1 MKRESLTRRVPPF
14 GSGWQVARA
23 RPSNMPG
30 RPMVIVVLESSS
42 ASRVRT
48 NEERLPP
55 SRGSAMNHSCCEPG
69 PPERAPTG
77 FTSTSHATHC
87 VSLAGSSNQ
96 VRRSPGGRA
105 ISIVVVMC
113 PASAHASARSPATA
127 LPYGSG
133 TSR

>member
-1 MKRESLTRRVPPF
+1 
-14 GSGWQVARA
+14 
-23 RPSNMPG
+23 
-30 RPMVIVVLESSS
+30 MVIVVLESSS

-69 PPERAPTG
+69 PPARAPTG

-96 VRRSPGGRA
+96 VRTSPGRRA
-105 ISIVVVMC
+105 ISIVLVMC
-113 PASAHASARSPATA
+113 PASARLLAAINAANARARRPNTP
-127 LPYGSG
+127 LPMSFTRFMRV
-133 TSR
+133 TSMVRSRRA